1 MAGSA
6 SRSSQQLLPMMRAL
20 AFDLKDVD
28 LFKLLEN
35 TKQPLK
41 LYIFK
46 VYILAICI
54 GLPIVFLLDFLFPN
68 AEVPDFELG
77 IELIVGAVFI
87 GPILETLLM
96 IPVIYLIRKMT
107 SNIVYVS
114 IISALIW
121 GAVHSLQVP
130 LWGIG
135 VFTLFFLMSMAY
147 QYWDTH
153 SRGHALLVV
162 MMIHALNNATVIL
175 LGALES

>member
-1 MAGSA
+1 
-6 SRSSQQLLPMMRAL
+6 MMRAL